1 MLVTKGVDKPFYSPQ
16 FNHHKFSLRIC
27 SVSLE
32 NRIKDL
38 NEFCMSSV
46 CLVYQTITTFTSQ
59 FILQTMSSAYI
70 WETHQFHSR
79 LESDWTGSAEWVSWR
94 SGCSWSLLGRLW
106 LLGGDASVWDR
117 RRSLQGGLGMM
128 RLSVERRHTGSVTRF
143 VTRPPSLLKIR
154 WSGLL
159 VLGGVL
165 ITEELNQ
172 PKPGNHLELFFF
184 FIQQG
189 LVPKVV

>member
-1 MLVTKGVDKPFYSPQ
+1 
-16 FNHHKFSLRIC
+16 
-27 SVSLE
+27 
-32 NRIKDL
+32 
-38 NEFCMSSV
+38 MSSV

-94 SGCSWSLLGRLW
+94 SGCSWSLLGRFW

-154 WSGLL
+154 L
-159 VLGGVL
+159 VLGGFWSL
-165 ITEELNQ
+165 KNWTSLNQ
-172 PKPGNHLELFFF
+172 QTTLNCFIFL
-184 FIQQG
+184 IQQG